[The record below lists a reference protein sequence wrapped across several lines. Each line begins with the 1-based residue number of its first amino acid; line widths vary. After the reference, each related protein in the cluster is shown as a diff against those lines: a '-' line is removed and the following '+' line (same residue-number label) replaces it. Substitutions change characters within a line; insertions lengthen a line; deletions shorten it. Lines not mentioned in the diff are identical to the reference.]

1 MHGVLRGPLL
11 WVHPLED
18 EIKQLQ
24 ECFHLVIIKPFNL
37 KQVRRVEKTLEELV
51 RQAIKQ
57 YVTNPCSPRDVFSTF
72 FSLAKCIKHA
82 SSEDRSRAHSI
93 VDELFLDQIV

>member
-1 MHGVLRGPLL
+1 MHGVLRGPLF
-11 WVHPLED
+11 WVHPLEN

-24 ECFHLVIIKPFNL
+24 ECFHLVITKPFNL
-37 KQVRRVEKTLEELV
+37 KQVRCVKETLEAFV

-57 YVTNPCSPRDVFSTF
+57 YVTNPSSPRDVLSTF

>member
-1 MHGVLRGPLL
+1 MHGVLRGPLFRT
-11 WVHPLED
+11 HPLKN

-24 ECFHLVIIKPFNL
+24 ECFHLGITKPFNL
-37 KQVRRVEKTLEELV
+37 KQVRRVKETLEALV

-57 YVTNPCSPRDVFSTF
+57 YVTNPGSPGDVFSTF

-93 VDELFLDQIV
+93 VDELFFD